1 MISNPEFTEVVK
13 DLRHCATRL
22 ANEGAYWTDPEKD
35 RLAEL
40 FYNGA
45 GISEIAVTLQ
55 RTEPAVFQQ
64 IEKMDLYQRKENPRR
79 QRCFTKEPACLCE
92 DCRLA
97 PMFCPRCTACV
108 TEEEDV

>member
-1 MISNPEFTEVVK
+1 MISNDEFAEVVK
-13 DLRHCATRL
+13 GIRHCATRL
-22 ANEGAYWTDPEKD
+22 ANEGAYWTDSEKD

-40 FYNGA
+40 FYSGT

-79 QRCFTKEPACLCE
+79 QRCFAREPACLCNN
-92 DCRLA
+92 CRVDLA
-97 PMFCPRCTACV
+97 ACPRCATCRAAG
-108 TEEEDV
+108 EDN

>member
-1 MISNPEFTEVVK
+1 MINHL
-13 DLRHCATRL
+13 DLTKAIKSIRGCSTRL
-22 ANEGAYWTDPEKD
+22 SNEGAYWTDQEKD
-35 RLAEL
+35 NLAKM
-40 FYNGA
+40 FDCGA

-92 DCRLA
+92 DCQLA
-97 PMFCPRCTACV
+97 PTLCPRYTDCGV
-108 TEEEDV
+108 KQEGV